1 MSRIL
6 EGKRWRRG
14 LVEPRFPSRRPLFFI
29 FALARLE
36 EMFNIERYSPNTAIL
51 AGFEIVQMNW
61 S

>member
-14 LVEPRFPSRRPLFFI
+14 LVEPRIPIPLAPFLI
-29 FALARLE
+29 FVLARLE

-51 AGFEIVQMNW
+51 AAFEIVQMNW